1 MGRKQAVPEL
11 GEWAVCWKTLSFE
24 IFEGVA

>member
-1 MGRKQAVPEL
+1 MGRKKAVPEL
-11 GEWAVCWKTLSFE
+11 GEWAVCWTTLSVE